1 MPGMQ
6 RLLNNA
12 REANAAAARSSSISS
27 SSSNSCSEDDLDEDP
42 VSSISNINS
51 SCTATGTADVTSL
64 SLANVDSPGCA
75 DGPSLSSANEYSP
88 DSAQSQVPAA
98 SSALMSAVCD
108 IDPTAAL
115 TKPIVPSSASPAL
128 SGTPPTNPILPQH
141 AAPDAPPSTQLSP
154 SEAKR
159 GGKAPAEGYAPP
171 WYALTRAANAATGQ
185 AGAPQPWWKLDSW
198 LTAPAEAHYQRSAS
212 FHMHLE
218 VQRMRDILQM
228 VCKPGVCYSRFVRYP
243 EQQ

>member
-1 MPGMQ
+1 MRTLQVVLMD
-6 RLLNNA
+6 RH
-12 REANAAAARSSSISS
+12 
-27 SSSNSCSEDDLDEDP
+27 
-42 VSSISNINS
+42 
-51 SCTATGTADVTSL
+51 
-64 SLANVDSPGCA
+64 
-75 DGPSLSSANEYSP
+75 PSTANEYSP

-171 WYALTRAANAATGQ
+171 WYALKRAANAATGQ